1 MWYVVYNLLLIAF
14 SPAILLVLLAKK
26 RCRRGIP
33 QRLGLRL
40 PAPSGSPGP
49 TLWVHAVSLGEVVA
63 VAPLVQALHRRYP
76 ACRILVSTV
85 TETGREAVER
95 RLAGV
100 ATHCYA
106 PLDAPWTVSRVAAA
120 IAPAAFLFVETE
132 LWPNLLRVLARRG
145 VPCLMVNGRLSSRSF
160 GRYRLI
166 RPFME
171 QVLGGVHACLMQSA
185 RDAERIAAL
194 GARRESVHVTGNL
207 KFDQP
212 LPARDGLSREALGLA
227 EGESLFAAGSTHPGE
242 EEQIL
247 TAYASLVR
255 SFPSLVLLLAPRHIE
270 RVARVEAAV
279 RAAGLVSVRRTDLAS
294 GKALRSGPRV
304 VILDT
309 RGELAVAYRHAE
321 VAFVGGTLAPVGGHN
336 LLEPAQW
343 GRPVLFGP
351 HTDHCAEVARV
362 LLDAGGGACAVDAAE
377 LERLVAA
384 LLRDKAGLEEMGR
397 AAQAVV
403 ADHRGALE
411 RSLELIGAAVEKA
424 GRLGGPSALPAQPAG
439 CCAGGAPS

>member
-14 SPAILLVLLAKK
+14 SPAILLVLLAKR
-26 RCRRGIP
+26 RCRRGLP

-40 PAPSGSPGP
+40 PERAIAPGR

-63 VAPLVQALHRRYP
+63 VAPLVRALGRRYP
-76 ACRILVSTV
+76 DCRILVSTV
-85 TETGREAVER
+85 TETGREAVEQ
-95 RLAGV
+95 RLAGA

-106 PLDAPWTVSRVAAA
+106 PLDFPWAVSRVAAA
-120 IAPAAFLFVETE
+120 IDPAAFLFVETE

-166 RPFME
+166 RPLME
-171 QVLGGVHACLMQSA
+171 RVLGCVRACLVQSS
-185 RDAERIAAL
+185 RDAERLTAL
-194 GARRESVHVTGNL
+194 GAAKELVHVTGNL

-212 LPARDGLSREALGLA
+212 LPAENGLTRGALGLV
-227 EGESLFAAGSTHPGE
+227 EGEVLFAAGSTHPGE
-242 EEQIL
+242 EERL
-247 TAYASLVR
+247 LACYAALVR
-255 SFPSLVLLLAPRHIE
+255 VFPSLVLLLAPRHIE
-270 RVARVEAAV
+270 RAAQVEAAV
-279 RAAGLVSVRRTDLAS
+279 RAAGLAPVRRTALAA
-294 GKALRSGPRV
+294 GEGRRPGPRV

-309 RGELAVAYRHAE
+309 RGELAVAYRHAL

-351 HTDHCAEVARV
+351 YTDHCAEVARL
-362 LLDAGGGACAVDAAE
+362 LLDAGGGARVADAAE
-377 LERLVAA
+377 LERLVAG
-384 LLRDKAGLEEMGR
+384 LLRDRARLDEMGR

-403 ADHRGALE
+403 AANRGALD
-411 RSLELIGAAVEKA
+411 RSLELIGDVIEKA
-424 GRLGGPSALPAQPAG
+424 GRLGGQTARPAG